1 MKNLTALFLL
11 ALLLPA
17 CSRKAEKTALEDAPV
32 VFGPT
37 SRDSK
42 VELAPR
48 SPEFMKGD
56 LRVAG
61 EVSTANYLRLAED
74 LKKISEDQA
83 SPAVGR
89 LSRKLIESFNGQPHS
104 SVSLS
109 NSLYLNAIIGE
120 GEPEVQKELNSIS
133 KEIKSSINTLTG
145 LLDASQKSYPW
156 PKSLANLPAAISAT
170 DDYAVWLVNE
180 IGKQKLDPSIAKP
193 IQAAIKS
200 EYGKYRP
207 KVVKAVDSL
216 QRAKKL
222 GQATQVLKA
231 VTKEF
236 GFDLGAEGNA
246 QLKKAEKL
254 AASIAGVTTAQNALT
269 LIVEIWRMTPPAD
282 RKAVFASVPEIYEY
296 LDGKDELSLACL
308 AAPICPNPLIMVPKR
323 LVILPKISSY
333 GVENIKN
340 QVDSAARDYLVDQVR
355 TQAVGFLPQI
365 PVMVKGAVLVEAK
378 KYQSL
383 VASIQKDFPGFAK
396 KSFGSWAAE
405 NFTAPVRGLEA
416 GGLTWKLSSSDDI
429 KLTMRKG
436 AKGTVESG
444 AETLGLSL
452 ATAHEFLPEEK
463 SSKLKAALV
472 SPLLKLLAISGF
484 RKPGGQTFASLLY
497 PLDGPKEQVFNIKD
511 LLKGKTS
518 FAVPDTFVASEGFA
532 MNRDLSAP
540 RASVGAQA
548 ELLRGISRQIRFH
561 RDWEKNLFDEKLG
574 VIQVED
580 VVKEVPRGA
589 VNFSVFPKDVV
600 FALSVGSAGAI
611 LQNIILDLSP
621 AFLML
626 GEKELLWGN
635 DYEKIGE
642 GKISTVAGLVDIEA
656 RGQRGRTVRTADV
669 ARYILALDEFLSATE
684 GIEQTKAAPLL
695 EKNAEGETVVEQL
708 VEARRYLRLFQMG
721 LTNFLVYVAQDK
733 KDGGFQSAY
742 SLADD
747 GPSIKGDGPR
757 LLTDQVLAIRALNV
771 SADRLEMPL
780 YSWAALDAYYF
791 INRSLWDKQTQFYA
805 SAVDSGGNQ
814 IGSPNLLEIAAA
826 LRGIE
831 ELTPR
836 MTGEVKGQWQ
846 RISKPWLRAL
856 EDF

>member
-1 MKNLTALFLL
+1 MKNLSILLLL
-11 ALLLPA
+11 AATLA
-17 CSRKAEKTALEDAPV
+17 SCSRTAEKTALEDAAV
-32 VFGPT
+32 TFGPT
-37 SRDSK
+37 AKDAK

-48 SPEFMKGD
+48 SPEAFKHD
-56 LRVAG
+56 LRIEG

-74 LKKISEDQA
+74 LKKISADQA
-83 SPAVGR
+83 SPATGR
-89 LSRKLIESFNGQPHS
+89 LARGLIDGFNGQPHS
-104 SVSLS
+104 SVSLPS
-109 NSLYLNAIIGE
+109 SLYLTAIIGE
-120 GEPEVQKELNSIS
+120 GEPEVQKQLSSIS
-133 KEIKSSINTLTG
+133 KEIKSSIATLTG
-145 LLDASQKSYPW
+145 LLDASQKTYPW
-156 PKSLANLPAAISAT
+156 PKKLENLPAAISAT
-170 DDYAVWLVNE
+170 DNYAVWLVKE
-180 IGKQKLDPSIAKP
+180 IGEQKLDPSIAKP

-207 KVVKAVDSL
+207 RVVKAVESL

-222 GQATQVLKA
+222 GQATQALKA

-236 GFDLGAEGNA
+236 GFDLGAEGNE
-246 QLKKAEKL
+246 QLKKADKL
-254 AASIAGVTTAQNALT
+254 AASIAGVKSAQNALT
-269 LIVEIWRMTPPAD
+269 LIIDVWRMTPPAD
-282 RKAVFASVPEIYEY
+282 RKEVFASVPEIYDY
-296 LDGKDELSLACL
+296 LNGKDELSLACL
-308 AAPICPNPLIMVPKR
+308 AAPICPNPILAIPKR
-323 LVILPKISSY
+323 LVILPKISKF

-340 QVDSAARDYLVDQVR
+340 QVDSAARDFLVDQVR
-355 TQAVGFLPQI
+355 EQAVSFLPQI
-365 PVMVKGAVLVEAK
+365 PVMVKGAVLTEAK

-396 KSFGSWAAE
+396 KSFTRWSEE
-405 NFTAPVRGLEA
+405 NFTAPIRGLEA
-416 GGLTWKLSSSDDI
+416 DSLSWKLSSSEEI
-429 KLTMRKG
+429 KLALKKS

-444 AETLGLSL
+444 AEALGLSL
-452 ATAHEFLPEEK
+452 ATAHEFLPEDK
-463 SSKLKAALV
+463 GSRLKAALV
-472 SPLLKLLAISGF
+472 SPLLKLLAVTGF
-484 RKPGGQTFASLLY
+484 RKPGGQIFPSLLY
-497 PLDGPKEQVFNIKD
+497 PLDGAKDQVFNIKD

-518 FAVPDTFVASEGFA
+518 FAVPDSFVASEGFA

-580 VVKEVPRGA
+580 VVKEVPRGS

-626 GEKELLWGN
+626 GDKELLWGN

-642 GKISTVAGLVDIEA
+642 GKISTVAGLVNIEN
-656 RGQRGRTVRTADV
+656 GQRGRTVKTADI

-684 GIEQTKAAPLL
+684 GIENTKAAPLL
-695 EKNAEGETVVEQL
+695 EKNADGETVVEQL

-733 KDGGFQSAY
+733 KDGGFHSTYTLSA
-742 SLADD
+742 D
-747 GPSIKGDGPR
+747 GASIKGDGPR
-757 LLTDQVLAIRALNV
+757 LLIDQVLAIRALNV
-771 SADRLEMPL
+771 SADRLELPL
-780 YSWAALDAYYF
+780 YSWSALDGYYF
-791 INRSLWDKQTQFYA
+791 MNRSLWDKEKQFYSA
-805 SAVDSGGNQ
+805 AVDAGGKRQ
-814 IGSPNLLEIAAA
+814 GTVSLIDIAAT

-836 MTGEVKGQWQ
+836 MTGEVKAQWQ
-846 RISKPWLRAL
+846 QIAQPWLRAL

>member
-1 MKNLTALFLL
+1 MKNLSVLFLL
-11 ALLLPA
+11 VALLPA
-17 CSRKAEKTALEDAPV
+17 CSRKAEKTALEDAAV
-32 VFGPT
+32 IFGPT
-37 SRDSK
+37 AKDVKLDLS
-42 VELAPR
+42 PR
-48 SPEFMKGD
+48 SPEALKND
-56 LRVAG
+56 LRIEG

-74 LKKISEDQA
+74 LKKISEAQA
-83 SPAVGR
+83 SPAVER
-89 LSRKLIESFNGQPHS
+89 LSRKMIESFNGQPHS

-120 GEPEVQKELNSIS
+120 GEPEVQKQLSSIN

-145 LLDASQKSYPW
+145 LLDASQKTYPW
-156 PKSLANLPAAISAT
+156 PKKLENLPAAISAT
-170 DDYAVWLVNE
+170 DDYAVWLVE
-180 IGKQKLDPSIAKP
+180 QIGKQKLDPSIAKP

-207 KVVKAVDSL
+207 RVVKAVDSL

-236 GFDLGAEGNA
+236 GFDLGQEGNT

-282 RKAVFASVPEIYEY
+282 RKAVFASVPEIYDY

-308 AAPICPNPLIMVPKR
+308 AAPICPNPIIMVPKR

-355 TQAVGFLPQI
+355 EQAVGFLPQI
-365 PVMVKGAVLVEAK
+365 PVMVKGAVLTEAK

-396 KSFGSWAAE
+396 KSFTAWSEE
-405 NFTAPVRGLEA
+405 NFTAPIRGLEA
-416 GGLTWKLSSSDDI
+416 DSLSWKLLSSGDI
-429 KLTMRKG
+429 KLAMKKS

-463 SSKLKAALV
+463 SSRLKAALV
-472 SPLLKLLAISGF
+472 APLLKLLAISGF

-511 LLKGKTS
+511 LLKGRTS

-580 VVKEVPRGA
+580 VVKEVPRGS

-642 GKISTVAGLVDIEA
+642 GKISTVAGLVNIEN
-656 RGQRGRTVRTADV
+656 GQRGRTVKTADV

-684 GIEQTKAAPLL
+684 GIENTKAAPLL
-695 EKNAEGETVVEQL
+695 EKNADGETVVEQL

-733 KDGGFQSAY
+733 KDGGFQSTY
-742 SLADD
+742 TLSAD
-747 GPSIKGDGPR
+747 GATIKGEGPR
-757 LLTDQVLAIRALNV
+757 LLADQVLAIRALV
-771 SADRLEMPL
+771 VTADRLEMPL
-780 YSWAALDAYYF
+780 YSWSALDGYYF
-791 INRSLWDKQTQFYA
+791 MNRSLWDKQTQFYA
-805 SAVDSGGNQ
+805 SAVGPGGNQ
-814 IGSPNLLEIAAA
+814 IGSPNVMEIAAT

-846 RISKPWLRAL
+846 QIAKPWLRAL